1 MRVFEF
7 RIRGLTTERVQKR
20 PSRWRET
27 GLTLVVLASIFYL
40 VVQLRP
46 ALALTPP
53 PEFPAQPLNSSSPTA
68 ILLLTNTGL
77 APLTIENALLEGE
90 QRDDFHLEGGTCVSN
105 TLQPR
110 QNCVLGVSFR
120 PSVEGLRAAELAIF
134 DNAPGSPHVIQ
145 LTGTGLTPPP
155 LPTPIAAVYPADYDF
170 GRLEVGNRSELP
182 IVVANE
188 GDGLLHVDS
197 IALGEDA
204 GGVWTPESN
213 DCENRD
219 VAPNDS
225 CRVTIA
231 FAPAAAMPYTAEL
244 SVSHNA
250 GEPLRVKL
258 SGQGDPPHGYC
269 CRDGE
274 IGKLKLDAQT
284 CADQGGVFFT
294 DVAVLKERCTPKD
307 DQPPDTPV
315 GLSPGNLGGTPAIN
329 LWPCTSVQLAW
340 GPVTDPSSPVTY
352 HVTLQ
357 QPDIKLVRMGS
368 DPWTNLRDDE
378 DVHINFLDVTTWV
391 NPAAQKQFAQP
402 ERRTLYMAKRKPL
415 ASQPTLLR
423 WRVSAKDAAGNE
435 SDPSGWHY
443 FVCQEPPRPMRL
455 DVGLVGQ
462 GTVRG
467 TGIQCAPQCTGSYAV
482 NAPISLT
489 ATAAAGWTFS
499 SWSGDCSGSAA
510 CSLTMDMP
518 HSVTATFTQVT
529 SQSVRLTV
537 EVRALPNQCGPTIGI
552 VTSTPSGVNCQI
564 NNVDSSCVST
574 FPFGTMVTLTG
585 TPRSPLSSFEGF
597 SGACSGKPTCTFKIT
612 GDSAVTATFCALI
625 P

>member
-7 RIRGLTTERVQKR
+7 RIRGVTTEREQKR

-27 GLTLVVLASIFYL
+27 GLTFVVLASIFY
-40 VVQLRP
+40 VVGQLRP

-53 PEFPAQPLNSSSPTA
+53 PEFPAQPVNSSSPTA
-68 ILLLTNTGL
+68 TVLLSNIGL
-77 APLTIENALLEGE
+77 VPLTIENALLEGE
-90 QRDDFHLEGGTCVSN
+90 QRDDFLIEGGTCVSN

-120 PSVEGLRAAELAIF
+120 PSAEGLRTAQLVIV
-134 DNAPGSPHVIQ
+134 DNAPASPHVVQ
-145 LTGTGLTPPP
+145 LSGTALPPPP
-155 LPTPIAAVYPADYDF
+155 LPTPIAAVYPTDYDF

-219 VAPNDS
+219 VAPNNS

-231 FAPAAAMPYTAEL
+231 FAPAAAVPYTAEL
-244 SVSHNA
+244 SVNHNA

-274 IGKLKLDAQT
+274 IEKLDART
-284 CADQGGVFFT
+284 CADQGGIFFT
-294 DVAVLKERCTPKD
+294 DEAVLKERCTPKD
-307 DQPPDTPV
+307 RQPPYTPV
-315 GLSPGNLGGTPAIN
+315 GLRPGSPEGTQAIN
-329 LWPCTSVQLAW
+329 VWPCTTVQLAW
-340 GPVTDPSSPVTY
+340 RPVTDPSSPVAY

-357 QPDIKLVRMGS
+357 QPDIKLVRMGL

-378 DVHINFLDVTTWV
+378 DVHTDFLDVTTWV
-391 NPAAQKQFAQP
+391 NPTAQKQFARS
-402 ERRTLYMAKRKPL
+402 ERRTLYMRKPL
-415 ASQPTLLR
+415 ASQPTQLR

-443 FVCQEPPRPMRL
+443 FVCQEP
-455 DVGLVGQ
+455 
-462 GTVRG
+462 
-467 TGIQCAPQCTGSYAV
+467 
-482 NAPISLT
+482 
-489 ATAAAGWTFS
+489 
-499 SWSGDCSGSAA
+499 
-510 CSLTMDMP
+510 
-518 HSVTATFTQVT
+518 
-529 SQSVRLTV
+529 
-537 EVRALPNQCGPTIGI
+537 
-552 VTSTPSGVNCQI
+552 
-564 NNVDSSCVST
+564 
-574 FPFGTMVTLTG
+574 
-585 TPRSPLSSFEGF
+585 
-597 SGACSGKPTCTFKIT
+597 
-612 GDSAVTATFCALI
+612 LI
-625 P
+625 R